1 MQYISLLYVEQVEK
15 IATPGSI
22 KQGSIKQGILSP
34 EKQITH
40 RLLFEELHRGLEIMR
55 DKSGYYNKV
64 KIVR

>member
-1 MQYISLLYVEQVEK
+1 MQYISLLYIVQVEK
-15 IATPGSI
+15 IATP
-22 KQGSIKQGILSP
+22 GSIKQGILSP